1 MSSKSLDRSAWTR
14 LVGVRQ
20 ASPKATAAP
29 APKPTAP
36 KPNRRKAAPPVAQAP
51 GAIIGMDPGVSTGL
65 ATYSGGQLK
74 ALETIEPHAIR
85 ELLLERKP
93 ARVIFEDSRLQSHT
107 WNAQRQKSRAAVA
120 AVGRSLG
127 HVDQI
132 CRQIVSIC
140 EELGIP
146 AHGISPAVKGAKL
159 DADQFEV
166 RTGWGRRSNQHE
178 RDAAM
183 VAWPFRGAARGQ

>member
-20 ASPKATAAP
+20 SSQKSTVQRAA
-29 APKPTAP
+29 KTTAP
-36 KPNRRKAAPPVAQAP
+36 KPNRRKAALPVVQAP
-51 GAIIGMDPGVSTGL
+51 GAILGMDPGVSTGL
-65 ATYSGGQLK
+65 ATYSGGQLL
-74 ALETIEPHAIR
+74 ALETVEPHEIR
-85 ELLLERKP
+85 ELLQERKP

-107 WNAQRQKSRAAVA
+107 WNAQRQKTRAAVA

-166 RTGWGRRSNQHE
+166 RTGWARRSNQHE

-183 VAWPFRGAARGQ
+183 VGWPFRGAVRGR